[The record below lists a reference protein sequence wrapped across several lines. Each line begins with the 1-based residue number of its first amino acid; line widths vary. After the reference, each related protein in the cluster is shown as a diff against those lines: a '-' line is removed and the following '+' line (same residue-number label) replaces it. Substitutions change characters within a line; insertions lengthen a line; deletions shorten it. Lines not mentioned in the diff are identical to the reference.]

1 MKRITLIKL
10 LLLCMPLFGAA
21 CSAKKAVV
29 DHAKSTSSTAQQED
43 AQALAVK
50 KLTFVQKVSD
60 NQVYAK
66 NIVGSMSFNIQ
77 AGDKDITVPGSVHMR
92 KDEVIR
98 LQLFIPLIGSEV
110 GRIEFT
116 PDYVLVID
124 RIHKEY
130 IKADYS
136 QLDFL
141 KKNGL
146 TFYSLQ
152 ALFWNQ
158 LLIPGAQRV
167 TESDLKKFD
176 VIFNNLSSNLVSFN
190 SGNISYTWNAD
201 AATGQINTA
210 DVVYSHAAHGTSKL
224 NWQYSNFKSVGVKNF
239 PATQTFTMSSSAVKG
254 GAALQVTLKMNEVK
268 TDDNWETHTI
278 PSDKYKKVEA
288 EDVFSKILSL

>member
-10 LLLCMPLFGAA
+10 LLLCMPLFGVA

-29 DHAKSTSSTAQQED
+29 DHAKSTSSTTQQED
-43 AQALAVK
+43 VQALAVK

-158 LLIPGAQRV
+158 LLIPGTQRV

-176 VIFNNLSSNLVSFN
+176 VVFNNLSSNLVSFN

-254 GAALQVTLKMNEVK
+254 GAGLQVTLKMNEVK
-268 TDDNWETHTI
+268 TDDDWETHTI

>member
-21 CSAKKAVV
+21 CSAKKVV
-29 DHAKSTSSTAQQED
+29 IDHAKSTSSTAQQED

-176 VIFNNLSSNLVSFN
+176 VVFNNLSSNLVSFN

-239 PATQTFTMSSSAVKG
+239 PATQTFSMSSSAVKG

>member
-10 LLLCMPLFGAA
+10 LLLCIPLFGAA
-21 CSAKKAVV
+21 CSAKKVV
-29 DHAKSTSSTAQQED
+29 IDHAKSTSSTAQQED

-268 TDDNWETHTI
+268 TDDNWEPHTI

>member
-21 CSAKKAVV
+21 CSAKKVV
-29 DHAKSTSSTAQQED
+29 IDHAKSTSSTTQQED

-98 LQLFIPLIGSEV
+98 LQLFIPLIGSEM

-210 DVVYSHAAHGTSKL
+210 DVVYSHTAHGTSKL

-239 PATQTFTMSSSAVKG
+239 PATQTFSMSSSAVKG
-254 GAALQVTLKMNEVK
+254 GAALQVILKMNEVK

>member
-1 MKRITLIKL
+1 MKRITFIKL
-10 LLLCMPLFGAA
+10 LLLCTPLFGAA

-29 DHAKSTSSTAQQED
+29 DHAKSTSSTTQQED
-43 AQALAVK
+43 EQALAVK

-158 LLIPGAQRV
+158 LLIPGTQRV

-190 SGNISYTWNAD
+190 SGNISYTWNTD

-239 PATQTFTMSSSAVKG
+239 PATQTFSMSSSAVKG

>member
-29 DHAKSTSSTAQQED
+29 DHAKSTSSTTQQED
-43 AQALAVK
+43 VQALAVK

-176 VIFNNLSSNLVSFN
+176 VVFNNLSSNLVSFN
-190 SGNISYTWNAD
+190 CGNISYTWNAD

-224 NWQYSNFKSVGVKNF
+224 N
-239 PATQTFTMSSSAVKG
+239 
-254 GAALQVTLKMNEVK
+254 
-268 TDDNWETHTI
+268 
-278 PSDKYKKVEA
+278 
-288 EDVFSKILSL
+288 

>member
-29 DHAKSTSSTAQQED
+29 DHAKSTSSTTQQED
-43 AQALAVK
+43 VQALAVK

-176 VIFNNLSSNLVSFN
+176 VVFNNLSSNLVSFN
-190 SGNISYTWNAD
+190 SGNISYTWNTD